1 MAVVVARLCHIV
13 SHIVPH
19 CGAGGGQVV
28 ADKVTLAASDQLD
41 AQNRG
46 SLGQDGGDGDT
57 GEDIMILVT
66 SGGMLMSYSLSSN
79 KSWPFEMISDRRSYC
94 HMK

>member
-1 MAVVVARLCHIV
+1 MVVVVARLCHIV

-46 SLGQDGGDGDT
+46 ILGQDGGDGDT
-57 GEDIMILVT
+57 GGGIL
-66 SGGMLMSYSLSSN
+66 
-79 KSWPFEMISDRRSYC
+79 
-94 HMK
+94 

>member
-13 SHIVPH
+13 CHIVPH
-19 CGAGGGQVV
+19 CGGGGGQVV

-46 SLGQDGGDGDT
+46 ILGEDGGDGDT
-57 GEDIMILVT
+57 GGGIL
-66 SGGMLMSYSLSSN
+66 
-79 KSWPFEMISDRRSYC
+79 
-94 HMK
+94 

>member
-1 MAVVVARLCHIV
+1 MVVVVARLCHIV

-19 CGAGGGQVV
+19 CGGGGGQVV

-46 SLGQDGGDGDT
+46 ILGEDGGDGDT
-57 GEDIMILVT
+57 GGGIL
-66 SGGMLMSYSLSSN
+66 
-79 KSWPFEMISDRRSYC
+79 
-94 HMK
+94 

>member
-1 MAVVVARLCHIV
+1 MVVVVVARLCHVV

-19 CGAGGGQVV
+19 CDGGGGQVV

-46 SLGQDGGDGDT
+46 SLGQDVGDGDT
-57 GEDIMILVT
+57 GGDIMILVAP
-66 SGGMLMSYSLSSN
+66 GRMLMS
-79 KSWPFEMISDRRSYC
+79 
-94 HMK
+94 